1 MPSVNKQQLHLFQM
15 VNAVKAG
22 ALSKSKVSK
31 QVADMAESM
40 SQTQI
45 DDYLHLKKK
54 KRSVMN

>member
-1 MPSVNKQQLHLFQM
+1 M